1 MTAKFVDK
9 IDPYHKANIRR
20 HRKSEGS
27 SRYHDKEASELQ
39 PLPLLKDAD
48 AGEQPA
54 LLVKKFGQ
62 CCYLFDFYDPTND
75 IKSKE
80 VKRSCLN
87 ELIEYMT
94 TNRGVLTEAVYP
106 ELLKMI
112 ATNIFRPLPPNENA
126 FFDPEEDDPNLEPAW
141 PHLQLVYEIFLRFLE
156 SPDFQPNIAKK
167 YIDQKFVLQMLDLFD
182 AEDPRERDSLK
193 TVLHRIYG
201 KFLGLRA
208 FIRKHINN
216 IFLRFIY
223 ETEQF
228 NGIGELLEILG
239 SIINGFALPLKAEHK
254 QFLLK
259 VLVPLHKARS
269 LSLYHAQLAYCVV
282 QFIEK
287 DATLAEPVV
296 RGLLKYWPKTC
307 SQKEVMF
314 LGEMEEILD
323 VIDPAE
329 FPKIADPFF
338 RQMSR
343 CVSSSH
349 FQIAERALYYWNNEY
364 IVNLIEDNINL
375 VMPIMFPPLYRIS
388 KEHWNQSILTLV
400 YNVLKTL
407 MEINSN
413 LFNELTA
420 NYKAELTKE
429 KVREKDREQ
438 LWQRLERLEM
448 NNGAASNPPENS
460 SRTAESSKADVQ
472 TGGPSDNSSRT

>member
-1 MTAKFVDK
+1 MTSKFVDK
-9 IDPYHKANIRR
+9 IDPYHKAVRR

-27 SRYHDKEASELQ
+27 SRYHNKDATELE
-39 PLPLLKDAD
+39 PLALLKDTV
-48 AGEQPA
+48 AGEQSA
-54 LLVKKFGQ
+54 LLIKKLGQ
-62 CCYLFDFYDPTND
+62 CCYVFDFYDPVAEV
-75 IKSKE
+75 KSKE

-87 ELIEYMT
+87 ELTDYLT
-94 TNRGVLTEAVYP
+94 TNRGVLTEATYP
-106 ELLKMI
+106 EILKMI
-112 ATNIFRPLPPNENA
+112 ATNVFRPLPPNENPY
-126 FFDPEEDDPNLEPAW
+126 FDPEEDDPNLEPAW

-156 SPDFQPNIAKK
+156 SPEFQPNVAKK
-167 YIDQKFVLQMLDLFD
+167 YIDQKFVLQMLELFD
-182 AEDPRERDSLK
+182 AEDPRERDCLK

-216 IFLRFIY
+216 IFLKFIY

-239 SIINGFALPLKAEHK
+239 SIINGFALPLKTEHK

-259 VLVPLHKARS
+259 VLIPLHKARS
-269 LSLYHAQLAYCVV
+269 LGMYHAQLAYCVV
-282 QFIEK
+282 QFVEK

-296 RGLLKYWPKTC
+296 KGMLKYWPKTC

-329 FPKIADPFF
+329 FQKIADPFF
-338 RQMSR
+338 RQMAR

-364 IVNLIEDNINL
+364 IVNLIEENINL
-375 VMPIMFPPLYRIS
+375 VMPIMFAPLYRIS

-407 MEINSN
+407 MEMNSK

-420 NYKAELTKE
+420 NYKGELTKE
-429 KVREKDREQ
+429 KKKEKDREE
-438 LWQRLERLEM
+438 LWQQLEKLETNHRM
-448 NNGAASNPPENS
+448 NSSSENS
-460 SRTAESSKADVQ
+460 NSDGSGKDSDKNCGKTDNAIARTL
-472 TGGPSDNSSRT
+472 